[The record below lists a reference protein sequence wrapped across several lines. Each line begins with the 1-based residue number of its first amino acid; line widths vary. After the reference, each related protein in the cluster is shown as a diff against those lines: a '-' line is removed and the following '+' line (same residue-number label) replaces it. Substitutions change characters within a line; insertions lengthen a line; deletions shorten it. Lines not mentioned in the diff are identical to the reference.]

1 MLLAKDVFAEE
12 LVIRVPHDDYP
23 PFFMTSKTGKKVGLS
38 IELSDALLEKTGIKV
53 KYMALPFVRGLWYLK
68 TGEIHMMLNLSIKKD
83 RAEYINFVGPQ
94 LDETVLL
101 VVLKNS
107 NLKINNCNDFKKL
120 SKPIGIERKKYY
132 GEKFEHIYKTDNLF
146 KKNIEVVTDV
156 AANEKKLSMGRISGF
171 LGYGYNIYF
180 RFKKDPLY
188 KKFKIHPVLIH
199 RDFVYFGFSKKSVP
213 DYLLKIL
220 QKTFAKSVK
229 RGAFEK
235 IKRRYRVYQ

>member
-1 MLLAKDVFAEE
+1 MLLAKDLFAEE
-12 LVIRVPHDDYP
+12 LIIRVPHDDYP

-38 IELSDALLEKTGIKV
+38 IELSNVLLEKTGIKV
-53 KYMALPFVRGLWYLK
+53 KYMALPFPRGLWYLK

-83 RAEYINFVGPQ
+83 RAEYINFLGPQ
-94 LDETVLL
+94 LDETVVL

-107 NLKINNCNDFKKL
+107 NIKIKSCDDFKKL

-132 GEKFEHIYKTDNLF
+132 GKKFDHKFKTDKIF
-146 KKNIEVVTDV
+146 KKNIEVVNDV
-156 AANEKKLSMGRISGF
+156 IANERKLSMDRISGF

-180 RFKKDPLY
+180 RFKKANLY
-188 KKFKIHPVLIH
+188 KKFKIHPLVLH

-220 QKTFAKSVK
+220 QKAFEKSVK
-229 RGAFEK
+229 SGAFEK